1 MNILLRARDEPLSSR
16 LDYWKHILSDTLVP
30 IELHDPSRPCHWVVS
45 SDRFVFLLV
54 PRVLLP
60 IGHETATR
68 LRDQVAPDTPQ
79 RALLLRIYA
88 FIEEHLSDPQLSPTL
103 VARSN
108 HLSIRYL
115 HKLFETQG
123 MTVAAWIRECRLERC
138 RNDLLDPGLRAQS
151 VSYIA
156 ARRGFPEPSHFSR
169 VFRQAY
175 GVPPS
180 EYRKAFNGRGNTEAV
195 PDRIARVA
203 GG

>member
-1 MNILLRARDEPLSSR
+1 VVVKILLRARDEPLSSR

-45 SDRFVFLLV
+45 SDRFVFLLL

-60 IGHETATR
+60 IG
-68 LRDQVAPDTPQ
+68 RDQVTPDTP
-79 RALLLRIYA
+79 RGALLLKIYA

-115 HKLFETQG
+115 HKLFETQS
-123 MTVAAWIRECRLERC
+123 MTVAAWIRERRLERC

-180 EYRKAFNGRGNTEAV
+180 EYRKAFNGRGNSEAV

-203 GG
+203 SG